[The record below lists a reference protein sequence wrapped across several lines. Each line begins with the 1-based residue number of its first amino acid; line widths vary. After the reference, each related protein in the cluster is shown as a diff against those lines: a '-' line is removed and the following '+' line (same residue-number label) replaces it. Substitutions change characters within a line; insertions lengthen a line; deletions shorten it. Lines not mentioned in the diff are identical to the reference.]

1 MISATTPM
9 KPPAT
14 SQTKIQKLFC
24 EAGAGSRPM
33 GFSGEKSRAEAPV
46 GRAAPLAAV
55 PPRPAGP
62 PALPARPLPPDPEDA
77 SGTGGTGEDGRGG
90 PLRCLAVPPY
100 AGTAGRTASVWPG
113 PCTGDGTGDG
123 TRGGTGDGAGDGA
136 GAGAGASCRPRAR

>member
-9 KPPAT
+9 KPPAE

-46 GRAAPLAAV
+46 GRAPLLAAV

-62 PALPARPLPPDPEDA
+62 PALPTRPRPPEPEDGA
-77 SGTGGTGEDGRGG
+77 GTGGRGEDGRGG
-90 PLRCLAVPPY
+90 PLLRLVVPY

-113 PCTGDGTGDG
+113 PPCTGD
-123 TRGGTGDGAGDGA
+123 
-136 GAGAGASCRPRAR
+136 